1 MNNRILI
8 IPFNEHIGENLENL
22 PNSANTYLL
31 TLWIY
36 TGHLTFRPTGSVIY
50 PSHAPLHHHHTQN
63 VYI

>member
-8 IPFNEHIGENLENL
+8 IPFNEHIGKNLENL

-36 TGHLTFRPTGSVIY
+36 TGHL
-50 PSHAPLHHHHTQN
+50 
-63 VYI
+63 